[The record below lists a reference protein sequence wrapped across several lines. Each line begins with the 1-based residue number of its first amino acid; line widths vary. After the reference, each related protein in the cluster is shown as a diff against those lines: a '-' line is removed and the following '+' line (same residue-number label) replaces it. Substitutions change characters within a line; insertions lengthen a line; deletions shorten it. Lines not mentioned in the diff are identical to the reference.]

1 MGTSD
6 GALRGLDAAVGSGS
20 VMLEADNALIG
31 SANSDYVSSSWIS
44 DNLSSSWCV
53 VVVPAQ
59 FASFQLWVDN
69 FFSFSFCSLLCM
81 GRLQRLGCLR
91 VFRSRSGSLVLVL
104 KKKVGGFGDGGIYRC
119 HRRIQPPPHVRRD
132 LSKEIFLR
140 RVNVALVSVNLRH
153 DRVVQ

>member
-69 FFSFSFCSLLCM
+69 FFSLLAVYGAPSALGLSARVPIEIGLAGACSQKEGGGGSAM
-81 GRLQRLGCLR
+81 VVSIDVTAEFNRRLTYAEICRR
-91 VFRSRSGSLVLVL
+91 RSSCDASTLHS
-104 KKKVGGFGDGGIYRC
+104 C
-119 HRRIQPPPHVRRD
+119 Q
-132 LSKEIFLR
+132 
-140 RVNVALVSVNLRH
+140 
-153 DRVVQ
+153 